1 MTIERIIAGREAV
14 ITCQADCTVSE
25 ASSILAERR
34 IGALPI
40 FDGDSLVGIFSERD
54 LIYRLREFGPS
65 VLGMQVSEVMT
76 APPLTVEPSASALAA
91 LALMTRRRVRH
102 LPVMA
107 EGRMIAFVSI
117 GDIVKYRLEKVES
130 EAAAM
135 RDYIQTA

>member
-76 APPLTVEPSASALAA
+76 TPPLTVEPSASALAA